1 MQNIST
7 KMRVYHRYLGFFLAG
22 IMAMYSIS
30 GVVLIFRETD
40 YFKSDKQIEY
50 KVPLN
55 IQINELGEKL
65 GIDNFKIQKEI
76 NGIIYFDKGSFDT
89 NTRVAKFTSKELP
102 FFLEKMVN
110 MHKATTSDPL
120 YYLNIFFGVGLLFF
134 VVSSFWMF
142 LPGNK
147 IFKKGLYFTIAG
159 VLLTILIFYW

>member
-65 GIDNFKIQKEI
+65 GIDDFKIQKEI

-102 FFLEKMVN
+102 LFLEKIVN